1 MRAYDIIA
9 KKRDGGELSREE
21 IEYIIQGFTRNQVP
35 DYQMSALAMAV
46 FIRGMN
52 ARETA
57 DLTMAMVHSGDMVD
71 LSSINGIKV
80 DKHSTGGVGDTTTL
94 VLAPLVAAAG
104 APVAK
109 MSGRGLGHT
118 GGTLD
123 KFEAIPGF
131 RVELTTEEFIQNV
144 NTVKAAVVGQT
155 GNLAPAD
162 KKLYALRDVTATVNC
177 IPLIASSIMSKKIAA
192 GADAIV
198 LDVKTGSGAFMKT
211 LDDSFSLARA
221 MVEIGTHVGRHTVA
235 IVTSMDQPLGLAI
248 GNALEVREAI
258 ETLKGKGPRDL
269 EELCLTLGAHMLVLA
284 KAADDWEQAYNKLQG
299 HIADG
304 SALEKFKE
312 MIRAQ
317 GGDVTVIDRPDY
329 LPGAAYHLEVT
340 APAAGFVQAME
351 AEGLGIAA
359 TILGAGRETKES
371 VVDPAVGIV
380 LRKKTAD
387 RVEAGDVLAVIHAND
402 LAKGEAVRE
411 KVLAAYTIGTEPKTK
426 PGLIFGEVTKDG
438 IFNFKA

>member
-21 IEYIIQGFTRNQVP
+21 IEYLIQGFTQGQVP
-35 DYQMSALAMAV
+35 DYQMSAMAMAI

-57 DLTMAMVHSGDMVD
+57 DLTMAMVHSGETVD
-71 LSSINGIKV
+71 LSPIHGIKV

-131 RVELTTEEFIQNV
+131 RVELTKEQFIHNV

-177 IPLIASSIMSKKIAA
+177 IPLIASSIMSKKLAA

-221 MVEIGTHVGRHTVA
+221 MVDIGTHVGRHTVA
-235 IVTSMDQPLGLAI
+235 IVTDMGQPLGYAI

-258 ETLKGKGPRDL
+258 DTLQGKGPQDL
-269 EELCLTLGAHMLVLA
+269 EQLCLTLGAHMLLLA
-284 KAADDWEQAYNKLQG
+284 KVVDNWEQGCNKLKEL
-299 HIADG
+299 IADG

-312 MIRAQ
+312 IVRAQ
-317 GGDVTVIDRPDY
+317 GGDPTVIDRPDY
-329 LPGAAYHLEVT
+329 LPGAAHQIEVKAQT
-340 APAAGFVQAME
+340 AGFVQAIE
-351 AEGLGIAA
+351 AESLGVAA

-380 LRKKTAD
+380 VRKKTSD
-387 RVEAGDVLAVIHAND
+387 RVEAGEVLAVIHAND
-402 LAKGEAVRE
+402 LEKATAVRQ
-411 KVLAAYTIGTEPKTK
+411 KVQQAYTIGSNQPPK
-426 PGLIFGEVTKDG
+426 PPLIFGEVSKAG
-438 IFNFKA
+438 IRRY